1 MGGSW
6 PCTFLAAAGKLV
18 QVCSALP
25 PTWSERKSSWQK
37 GPLLCGP
44 WAFCCQQGCL
54 EINWNSSLARSCLP
68 IVWMEGHVIPS
79 QTVLK
84 CHELKCVRNGLYL
97 LTPLQA
103 WGVVGQTTSWQLPLL
118 LLLPS
123 RAAHT
128 FVLDHL
134 GTQFLHLQVEW
145 GMEVIISSPF
155 RCSCLFGL
163 SVHWDVC
170 LYLCHSIGWGK
181 TLIFTNLQD
190 AQRWE
195 GSCQFCSSEMNMGA
209 KSTRGEHVCASTR
222 TGCVERFTDE
232 TWCCHSSAYKWEIA
246 PVSLSISPPSLLI
259 FILIT
264 W

>member
-1 MGGSW
+1 MDF
-6 PCTFLAAAGKLV
+6 T
-18 QVCSALP
+18 
-25 PTWSERKSSWQK
+25 
-37 GPLLCGP
+37 
-44 WAFCCQQGCL
+44 CL
-54 EINWNSSLARSCLP
+54 HHCKHE
-68 IVWMEGHVIPS
+68 VW
-79 QTVLK
+79 LD
-84 CHELKCVRNGLYL
+84 R
-97 LTPLQA
+97 
-103 WGVVGQTTSWQLPLL
+103 QLPDSSPYCFSY
-118 LLLPS
+118 LPELHTCLS
-123 RAAHT
+123 LTILAHSS
-128 FVLDHL
+128 F
-134 GTQFLHLQVEW
+134 HLQVEW

-195 GSCQFCSSEMNMGA
+195 GSCKFCSSEMNMGT

-232 TWCCHSSAYKWEIA
+232 TWCCHSSAYQWEIA
-246 PVSLSISPPSLLI
+246 LVSLSISPPSLLI